1 MINEAIVRDARN
13 NRWLQFSDPVQV
25 VTARVQPEVL
35 PALDAA
41 NDAVERHGLHAA
53 GFIAY
58 EAAPAFDPA
67 FCVQPP
73 VKNLPLLWFG
83 LYPKAAAIEPP
94 PPSAGFSVGRWQP
107 TTDRA
112 EFGRALQQIK
122 TYIAAGETY
131 QVNYT
136 LRLQT
141 KFSGDARALFWRLAR
156 AQSSGYAALI
166 STGRHIVCSA
176 SPELFFARNGLHVEM
191 RPMKGTAPRGCTTA
205 EDAAN
210 IRWLEESLKN
220 RAENVMIVDMI
231 RNDLSVTADPGTVRV
246 PRLFTVEKYPTV
258 LQMTTTV
265 TAQTGA
271 STSTLF
277 SALFPC
283 ASITGA
289 PKVRTMQI
297 ISELE
302 TSPRGVYTGCVGFMS
317 PGRQAQF
324 NVAIRTVCI
333 DQTTGTAEYGVGSGI
348 VWDSDTAEEY
358 EECQTKAQVLAADR
372 PDFDLLETL
381 LWEPGSGYFLP
392 AAHVSRMVDSARYFD
407 VPVAETQLWH
417 KLEQAARNL
426 GEQPCRVRLLAS
438 RTGNISVQAT
448 PLAQSALPR
457 RFSVALA
464 PSPVDSKNPFLY
476 HKTTHRQVYR
486 RAQAAHPAADDVLL
500 WNERGEITESCIANV
515 VVRFGNRLVTPPV
528 ECGLLAGTYRAHL
541 LAQRKITEQVVTL
554 DDLKRADRVY
564 LINSVRRWIDVLPLF
579 DTQEMPFASF

>member
-1 MINEAIVRDARN
+1 
-13 NRWLQFSDPVQV
+13 
-25 VTARVQPEVL
+25 
-35 PALDAA
+35 
-41 NDAVERHGLHAA
+41 
-53 GFIAY
+53 
-58 EAAPAFDPA
+58 
-67 FCVQPP
+67 
-73 VKNLPLLWFG
+73 
-83 LYPKAAAIEPP
+83 
-94 PPSAGFSVGRWQP
+94 
-107 TTDRA
+107 
-112 EFGRALQQIK
+112 
-122 TYIAAGETY
+122 TY

-166 STGRHIVCSA
+166 DTGRHIICSA
-176 SPELFFARNGLHVEM
+176 SPELFFARNGLHIEM

-210 IRWLEESLKN
+210 IRWLEASVKN

-231 RNDLSVTADPGTVRV
+231 RNDLSVTADPGTVCV

-258 LQMTTTV
+258 LQMTSTV
-265 TAQTGA
+265 TAQTGVP
-271 STSTLF
+271 TPDLF

-302 TSPRGVYTGCVGFMS
+302 TSPRGVYTGCVGFML

-333 DQTTGTAEYGVGSGI
+333 DRATRTAEYGVGSGI

-372 PDFDLLETL
+372 PEFDLLETL
-381 LWEPGSGYFLP
+381 LWEPGSGYFLA
-392 AAHVSRMVDSARYFD
+392 AAHVARMVDSAGYFD
-407 VPVAETQLWH
+407 FAVTEAQLWH
-417 KLEQAARNL
+417 KLEQAAHNL

-438 RTGNISVQAT
+438 RSGRILVQST

-500 WNERGEITESCIANV
+500 WNERGQITESCIANV

-528 ECGLLAGTYRAHL
+528 GCGLLAGTYRGYL
-541 LAQRKITEQVVTL
+541 LAQQKITEQVVTL
-554 DDLKRADRVY
+554 DDLKRADQVY